1 MTQKVYK
8 TSRGKTVDI
17 GALRLQ
23 NEHVRAVGNM
33 NVNARGDR
41 IDGEGNV
48 IDSRTNQYTRSVGRT
63 TNSPTNDTVHTSSA
77 SAKKAQTSVPLEAD
91 PLEDFDDEAANT
103 ITPAIVVKQADV
115 TPEPATQETSTPLP
129 TEILAAPA
137 PVSEDPLAAP
147 IDGGGLA
154 AAIARAKTVKQE
166 LEKTARQ
173 QAKDGPVRKI

>member
-8 TSRGKTVDI
+8 TSRGKAVDI

-63 TNSPTNDTVHTSSA
+63 TNNPTNDVVHTSSA
-77 SAKKAQTSVPLEAD
+77 SAKKAQASVPLEAD

-103 ITPAIVVKQADV
+103 VAPADPI
-115 TPEPATQETSTPLP
+115 PEAATLP
-129 TEILAAPA
+129 TEVIAGPA
-137 PVSEDPLAAP
+137 PVVEDPLAAP
-147 IDGGGLA
+147 NDGGGLA

-173 QAKDGPVRKI
+173 QAKEGPVRKI